1 MDSLAD
7 LPVVNTKITPSEQ
20 AVVDRLFGRA
30 PPAAAALAS
39 SDSPQAAARPRALN
53 VRLAVGCLTL
63 VFILLANPWSAGV
76 LGKLP
81 KCQSEIPQLVIKTVI
96 FLIVTVVV
104 LQWIL

>member
-1 MDSLAD
+1 MDSLAA

-30 PPAAAALAS
+30 PPTLAS